1 MKLHAILLAIALSAC
16 YVSAPPPDPGYP
28 SPPVDTQ
35 PQPIEPAM
43 PAPSPD
49 YGNVPRVMFWPG
61 KVAQH
66 WDTNTQRW
74 ETDPDGVTG
83 AARDDA
89 ERLAHCRKW
98 YPATR
103 FVRPY
108 AMETISTWRERG
120 NVNAHTATMQSYECV
135 AR

>member
-1 MKLHAILLAIALSAC
+1 MRVFTTETISTWRERGNVGAHTAARTSYECVPGAPVIA
-16 YVSAPPPDPGYP
+16 
-28 SPPVDTQ
+28 
-35 PQPIEPAM
+35 
-43 PAPSPD
+43 
-49 YGNVPRVMFWPG
+49 VPRVMFWPG
-61 KVAQH
+61 KVSQH
-66 WDTNTQRW
+66 FDVRTMTWA
-74 ETDPDGVTG
+74 TDPDGVTG

>member
-1 MKLHAILLAIALSAC
+1 
-16 YVSAPPPDPGYP
+16 
-28 SPPVDTQ
+28 
-35 PQPIEPAM
+35 
-43 PAPSPD
+43 
-49 YGNVPRVMFWPG
+49 MFWPG

-66 WDTNTQRW
+66 FDLSTMRW

-83 AARDDA
+83 AASNQR

-103 FVRPY
+103 FVRAF

-120 NVNAHTATMQSYECV
+120 NVGAHTSTKQSYECV
-135 AR
+135 VR